1 MDKLEDTEFFNLLT
15 VENTQEVTKLR
26 LQNAYDNFLKEVI
39 ILSQSETDF
48 PTLFR
53 TLNMVRIEFVSL
65 QSLFQYEQGKKCA

>member
-15 VENTQEVTKLR
+15 VENTQEVTNLR

-48 PTLFR
+48 SMLFR
-53 TLNMVRIEFVSL
+53 TLNMIRIEFVFL
-65 QSLFQYEQGKKCA
+65 QSLFQYEQGKKCP

>member
-15 VENTQEVTKLR
+15 VENTQEVTNLR

-48 PTLFR
+48 STLFR
-53 TLNMVRIEFVSL
+53 TLNMIRIEFVSL
-65 QSLFQYEQGKKCA
+65 QSLSQYEQGKKCP